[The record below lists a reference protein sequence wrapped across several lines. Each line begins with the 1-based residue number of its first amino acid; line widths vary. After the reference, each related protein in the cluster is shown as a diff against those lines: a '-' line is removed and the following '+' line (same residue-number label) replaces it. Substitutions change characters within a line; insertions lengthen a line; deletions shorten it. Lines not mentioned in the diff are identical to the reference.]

1 LPVQRRRSAAAAA
14 AGDFDWKPF
23 IGRSLGY
30 LCLHLADMR
39 AKTMLEQADFL
50 MRWGL
55 PRREAAVV
63 LGTTDESLA
72 ELARRRAKRE
82 SQEKK

>member
-1 LPVQRRRSAAAAA
+1 MAAPI
-14 AGDFDWKPF
+14 DEYDWQPF

-39 AKTMLEQADFL
+39 AESVLEQAEFL
-50 MRWGL
+50 MRLGL

-63 LGTTDESLA
+63 VGSTDDSLRV
-72 ELARRRAKRE
+72 LAGNKARK
-82 SQEKK
+82 SQEKVEK